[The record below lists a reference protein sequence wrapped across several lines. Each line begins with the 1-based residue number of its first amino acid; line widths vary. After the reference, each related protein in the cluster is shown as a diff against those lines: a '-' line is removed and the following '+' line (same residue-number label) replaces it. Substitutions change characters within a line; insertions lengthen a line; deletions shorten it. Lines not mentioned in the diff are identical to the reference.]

1 MEPHEEIYYCPKK
14 EKKNKICIFTII
26 AIILSGLFFTIGL
39 IVGALVSATILAALP
54 AIIVLAVVLALFLL
68 FAVILKLCDCK
79 EKKCYKKCCKFE

>member
-14 EKKNKICIFTII
+14 EKKDKVCIFTII

-54 AIIVLAVVLALFLL
+54 AIIVLAVVLALLLL
-68 FAVILKLCDCK
+68 FAVILKLCECK
-79 EKKCYKKCCKFE
+79 EKKCKQKCY